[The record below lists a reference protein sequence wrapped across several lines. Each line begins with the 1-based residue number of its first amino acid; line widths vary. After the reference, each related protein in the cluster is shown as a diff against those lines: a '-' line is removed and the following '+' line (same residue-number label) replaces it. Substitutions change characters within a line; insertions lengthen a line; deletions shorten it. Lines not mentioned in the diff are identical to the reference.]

1 MGFDFSKG
9 IQHFLMLEF
18 QNIQPKRKL
27 LAFYST
33 QEGYKK
39 NKIQSW
45 GFDKD
50 CWHVTPL
57 MAPSK
62 PATTH
67 GLVVLIN
74 CIQ

>member
-1 MGFDFSKG
+1 
-9 IQHFLMLEF
+9 
-18 QNIQPKRKL
+18 